1 MSLTNSILI
10 HTYFLEALA
19 IIQKWQTKKE
29 NKQLDRLAE
38 LMLELLNS
46 SGEKDLEI
54 KDLKLANT
62 LMRDAK
68 NKEILKLNEQLLIS
82 NNKKYDLIT

>member
-10 HTYFLEALA
+10 HTYFLEALG
-19 IIQKWQTKKE
+19 IIEGWQSKKE

-38 LMLELLNS
+38 IILELLNS
-46 SGEKDLEI
+46 NGEKDLEI

-62 LMRDAK
+62 LMRAEK
-68 NKEILKLNEQLLIS
+68 NKEILRLKELLIT
-82 NNKKYDLIT
+82 NDK

>member
-1 MSLTNSILI
+1 MSLTNNILI

-19 IIQKWQTKKE
+19 IIEQWQSKKE

-38 LMLELLNS
+38 LILELLNS

-54 KDLKLANT
+54 KDLKLSNS
-62 LMRDAK
+62 LMRAEK
-68 NKEILKLNEQLLIS
+68 NKEILKLKELLITKEDS
-82 NNKKYDLIT
+82 CNLFT

>member
-19 IIQKWQTKKE
+19 IIEKWQSKKE

-68 NKEILKLNEQLLIS
+68 NKEILRLKDLLI
-82 NNKKYDLIT
+82 NKNEECNLIA

>member
-19 IIQKWQTKKE
+19 IIEKWQSKKE

-38 LMLELLNS
+38 LILELLNS

-68 NKEILKLNEQLLIS
+68 NKEILRLKDLLI
-82 NNKKYDLIT
+82 NKN